1 MRDPVTTITVDR
13 TELQLTKRELLALD
27 FIGRAIDRRKVAPSM
42 KEIME
47 HLNTKGYALLSF
59 NQIWRIA
66 NSLRDKKL
74 LEVPPYDETAENHRT
89 GTTHRNMIP
98 TKLGWKV
105 IYRNKK
111 ETEEGG

>member
-1 MRDPVTTITVDR
+1 MRDPVTTVTIDKTQI
-13 TELQLTKRELLALD
+13 ELSKRELIAID
-27 FIGRAIDRRKVAPSM
+27 YIGHIIDRRKVAPSM
-42 KEIME
+42 KEIWE
-47 HLNTKGYALLSF
+47 HMNTRGYEITSF

-74 LEVPPYDETAENHRT
+74 LEVPPYAEEVGDHRM

-98 TKLGWKV
+98 SKLGWKV

-111 ETEEGG
+111 EKDE